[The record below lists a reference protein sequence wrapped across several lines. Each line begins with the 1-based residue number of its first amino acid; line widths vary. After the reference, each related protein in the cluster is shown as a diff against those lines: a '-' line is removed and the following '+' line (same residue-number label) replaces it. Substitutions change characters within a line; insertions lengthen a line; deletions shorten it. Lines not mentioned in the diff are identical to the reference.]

1 MKPTPIDEQMGNG
14 RDDNEND
21 RERMGW
27 ELPNDWGEDGHSDPE
42 VNPVP
47 GRFEA
52 GAHLMIG
59 YRNGV
64 SNASKP
70 VANQRTL
77 TERRVCPE
85 SVDRL
90 EARRIRGV
98 MG

>member
-52 GAHLMIG
+52 GAH
-59 YRNGV
+59 
-64 SNASKP
+64 
-70 VANQRTL
+70 
-77 TERRVCPE
+77 
-85 SVDRL
+85 
-90 EARRIRGV
+90 
-98 MG
+98 